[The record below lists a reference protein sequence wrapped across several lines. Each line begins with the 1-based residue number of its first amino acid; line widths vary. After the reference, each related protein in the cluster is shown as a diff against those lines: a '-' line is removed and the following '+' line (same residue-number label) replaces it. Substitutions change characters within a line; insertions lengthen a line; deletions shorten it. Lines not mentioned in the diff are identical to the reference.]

1 VKSNK
6 KPVIKDDTLKKL
18 LSVPKVEAPKYNRMG
33 SYLNTTPKGKI
44 KR

>member
-1 VKSNK
+1 MKNNK
-6 KPVIKDDTLKKL
+6 KPTIKDSTLKKL
-18 LSVPKVEAPKYNRMG
+18 LSVPKVETPKYNRMG